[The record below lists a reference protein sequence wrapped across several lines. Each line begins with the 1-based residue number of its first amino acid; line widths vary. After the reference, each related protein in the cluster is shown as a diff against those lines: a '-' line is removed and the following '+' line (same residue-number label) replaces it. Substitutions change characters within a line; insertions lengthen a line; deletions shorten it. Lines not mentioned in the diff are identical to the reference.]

1 MSKQSLGKIIE
12 IKNSIKFQK
21 EKNILEIRK
30 KLLKKNL
37 IKRKKKLIKWPFYLT
52 SGLKGCL
59 NQKGW

>member
-12 IKNSIKFQK
+12 IKNYIKFQK

-37 IKRKKKLIKWPFYLT
+37 IKRKKKLIK
-52 SGLKGCL
+52 
-59 NQKGW
+59 